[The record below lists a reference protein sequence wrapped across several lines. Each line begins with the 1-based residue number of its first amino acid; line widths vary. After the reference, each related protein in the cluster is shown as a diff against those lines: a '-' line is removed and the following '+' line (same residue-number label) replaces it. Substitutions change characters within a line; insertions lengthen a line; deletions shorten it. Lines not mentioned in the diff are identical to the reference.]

1 MFGDSMQQRA
11 GFVPSAYTD
20 RAAIAGKFRLA
31 QGLVGAVQNGTAQAA
46 GRFPASKAEYKALL
60 AEDTSLKSQNAVLLA
75 ENAQTQALVNNI
87 VAQVNA
93 LTPVCLQ
100 FRDNHTN
107 VSIIKTQAQIYCQ

>member
-46 GRFPASKAEYKALL
+46 GRFPASKAE
-60 AEDTSLKSQNAVLLA
+60 
-75 ENAQTQALVNNI
+75 
-87 VAQVNA
+87 
-93 LTPVCLQ
+93 
-100 FRDNHTN
+100 
-107 VSIIKTQAQIYCQ
+107 